1 MMDSSSRQASRRK
14 IILGFQTVNR
24 LKTLKTSKVNSQ
36 LRAWEEPFHANV
48 IYYGNL
54 IQSQT
59 IDNEQ
64 STTLM
69 STLALLNI
77 F

>member
-1 MMDSSSRQASRRK
+1 MQMSF
-14 IILGFQTVNR
+14 IM
-24 LKTLKTSKVNSQ
+24 
-36 LRAWEEPFHANV
+36 
-48 IYYGNL
+48 YYGNL

-69 STLALLNI
+69 STLANI

>member
-1 MMDSSSRQASRRK
+1 MSDSK
-14 IILGFQTVNR
+14 H
-24 LKTLKTSKVNSQ
+24 SKQVGKLLTMSVGG
-36 LRAWEEPFHANV
+36 AANV